1 MINDLISDMLTR
13 VRNAT
18 FSKQKFTY
26 IMYSKV
32 NIAILSVLLK
42 EGYIQQFIIQ
52 KLNTNKKIIRVA
64 FKYQGWWVK
73 KNFFSSLK
81 RISKPGQRVFLGY
94 KNFNKKLPN
103 LKYQQGI
110 AIISTSIGIMSHKKA
125 IKLRK
130 GGEIL
135 CYIE

>member
-13 VRNAT
+13 IRNAT
-18 FSKQKFTY
+18 FSRQKFTY
-26 IMYSKV
+26 IMYSRV
-32 NIAILSVLLK
+32 NVAILNVLLK
-42 EGYIQQFIIQ
+42 EGYIKQFLIQ
-52 KLNTNKKIIRVA
+52 NLNQSKKIIRVT

-73 KNFFSSLK
+73 KSFFSLFK
-81 RISKPGQRVFLGY
+81 RISKPGQRVFFGY
-94 KNFNKKLPN
+94 KSFNKKLPN
-103 LKYQQGI
+103 LKYEQGI